1 MLLLT
6 HPDLLRQAGV
16 PTSHVLW
23 ASAING
29 LQLPLPLE
37 NYHWSNG
44 SCLAWNCLGSE
55 ATLLLLGVAHS
66 QCLADAGAQK
76 DPLPPKGRG
85 NPVEQCR
92 PQSSWWNKTKP
103 DSSEATPNSAS
114 LPVLCP
120 LLSFVLLNKF
130 LACDSSSWAQ
140 KEGRTEAWA
149 LQRFW
154 DIAGG
159 LSGRANTLSRCS
171 FDSFQVFVYKR
182 LEGLNRSW
190 DSNRMSGNGYSGFR
204 VTEVCAQL
212 LMTHMNL
219 KAQSYLTLRDPIDC
233 SPPGSSVH
241 GILQARM
248 LEWVV
253 ISFFRGSSQP
263 RD

>member
-1 MLLLT
+1 MQGHERTLCLQ
-6 HPDLLRQAGV
+6 RAGAT
-16 PTSHVLW
+16 P
-23 ASAING
+23 
-29 LQLPLPLE
+29 
-37 NYHWSNG
+37 WSN
-44 SCLAWNCLGSE
+44 
-55 ATLLLLGVAHS
+55 
-66 QCLADAGAQK
+66 AGPRAPGGIRPRRTPVRPRLTQ
-76 DPLPPKGRG
+76 PP
-85 NPVEQCR
+85 
-92 PQSSWWNKTKP
+92 S
-103 DSSEATPNSAS
+103 
-114 LPVLCP
+114 PVLCP
-120 LLSFVLLNKF
+120 LLSFVLLNIF

-219 KAQSYLTLRDPIDC
+219 KAQSYLTLCDPIDC

-248 LEWVV
+248 LEWVA

>member
-37 NYHWSNG
+37 NYHWSDG

-92 PQSSWWNKTKP
+92 PQSSRWNKTKP

-114 LPVLCP
+114 LPCPVSLTLLCLAQYIP
-120 LLSFVLLNKF
+120 CMWLFLLGS
-130 LACDSSSWAQ
+130 
-140 KEGRTEAWA
+140 EGRKNWSMSIAEILRHCRWT
-149 LQRFW
+149 FW
-154 DIAGG
+154 E
-159 LSGRANTLSRCS
+159 S
-171 FDSFQVFVYKR
+171 K
-182 LEGLNRSW
+182 
-190 DSNRMSGNGYSGFR
+190 
-204 VTEVCAQL
+204 
-212 LMTHMNL
+212 HP
-219 KAQSYLTLRDPIDC
+219 K
-233 SPPGSSVH
+233 
-241 GILQARM
+241 
-248 LEWVV
+248 
-253 ISFFRGSSQP
+253 
-263 RD
+263 